1 MKHIVNLL
9 ISSILLLLTL
19 SACEKADI
27 ASQPLK
33 GEGYEVHVLVKNFDH
48 VRYDTLSRAVVP
60 AREVCTRLHVA
71 AYRTGKK
78 VLSVNQTSGDK
89 DFGKLSFRLPA
100 GKYYLV
106 IVGHNGHENASLT
119 EFRKI
124 SFGGKVTD
132 TYVFA
137 REITLEG
144 AVDIQATMEHCV
156 SKIAFTIEDPIPA
169 EVTHLKFSYTGG
181 SSTLDVVD
189 GVGVVKSHQT
199 EDRVV
204 AASAHT
210 EASTYDLYT
219 FPRTS
224 EGGTIK
230 LEVEA
235 LNDKN
240 EVISKRTF
248 TEIPVVMRTL
258 TCYTGKFFPKKEE
271 DPESDLV
278 IKANDEW
285 KKVLHLTY

>member
-1 MKHIVNLL
+1 M
-9 ISSILLLLTL
+9 
-19 SACEKADI
+19 
-27 ASQPLK
+27 
-33 GEGYEVHVLVKNFDH
+33 
-48 VRYDTLSRAVVP
+48 
-60 AREVCTRLHVA
+60 
-71 AYRTGKK
+71 
-78 VLSVNQTSGDK
+78 
-89 DFGKLSFRLPA
+89 
-100 GKYYLV
+100 
-106 IVGHNGHENASLT
+106 
-119 EFRKI
+119 
-124 SFGGKVTD
+124 
-132 TYVFA
+132 
-137 REITLEG
+137 
-144 AVDIQATMEHCV
+144 
-156 SKIAFTIEDPIPA
+156 
-169 EVTHLKFSYTGG
+169 
-181 SSTLDVVD
+181 
-189 GVGVVKSHQT
+189 KSHQT

-224 EGGTIK
+224 EDGTIK

-285 KKVLHLTY
+285 EKVLHFTY

>member
-1 MKHIVNLL
+1 MKHIVNVLTT
-9 ISSILLLLTL
+9 SILLLLAL
-19 SACEKADI
+19 SACEKVDI

-33 GEGYEVHVLVKNFDH
+33 GEGYEVHIQIRDFDH
-48 VRYDTLSRAVVP
+48 VRYDTLTRAAVP
-60 AREVCTRLHVA
+60 AHEVCTRLHVA
-71 AYRTGKK
+71 AYQTGKK
-78 VLSVNQTSGDK
+78 VLSVNQTNSDK

-106 IVGHNGHENASLT
+106 IVGHNGSENASLT

-137 REITLEG
+137 RELTLEG

-189 GVGVVKSHQT
+189 GIGVVKSHQN

-224 EGGTIK
+224 EGGEIK

-240 EVISKRTF
+240 KVISKRTF
-248 TEIPVVMRTL
+248 TEIPVAMRTL
-258 TCYTGKFFPKKEE
+258 TCYTGKFFPQRTE
-271 DPESDLV
+271 DPESDLEMMAD
-278 IKANDEW
+278 KDW

>member
-1 MKHIVNLL
+1 MKHIVNVLTT
-9 ISSILLLLTL
+9 SILLLLTL
-19 SACEKADI
+19 SACEKVDI

-33 GEGYEVHVLVKNFDH
+33 GEGYEVHIQIRDFDH
-48 VRYDTLSRAVVP
+48 VRYDTLTRAAVP
-60 AREVCTRLHVA
+60 AHEVCTRLHVA
-71 AYRTGKK
+71 AY
-78 VLSVNQTSGDK
+78 QTNSDK
-89 DFGKLSFRLPA
+89 GFGKLSFRLPA

-106 IVGHNGHENASLT
+106 IVGHNGSENASLT

-137 REITLEG
+137 RELTLEG

-199 EDRVV
+199 EDHVV

-219 FPRTS
+219 FPRS
-224 EGGTIK
+224 AEDGKIK

-248 TEIPVVMRTL
+248 TEIPVAMRTL
-258 TCYTGKFFPKKEE
+258 TCYTGKFFPQRTE
-271 DPESDLV
+271 DPESDLEMMAD
-278 IKANDEW
+278 KDW

>member
-1 MKHIVNLL
+1 MKYIVNLL
-9 ISSILLLLTL
+9 ITSLLLLLTL
-19 SACEKADI
+19 SACEKVDL
-27 ASQPLK
+27 SPQPLK
-33 GEGYEVHVLVKNFDH
+33 GEGYEVHVLVRNFDH
-48 VRYDTLSRAVVP
+48 VRYDTLSRAVLP

-78 VLSVNQTSGDK
+78 VLSVNQTSSDK

-106 IVGHNGHENASLT
+106 IVGHNGNENASLT

-181 SSTLDVVD
+181 SSALDVVD
-189 GVGVVKSHQT
+189 GVGVVKSHQN

-204 AASAHT
+204 AASAHN

-219 FPRTS
+219 FPRS
-224 EGGTIK
+224 AEVGTIK

-240 EVISKRTF
+240 EVILKRTF
-248 TEIPVVMRTL
+248 TDIPIAMRAL
-258 TCYTGKFFPKKEE
+258 TGCTGKFFPQKAE

-278 IKANDEW
+278 IKANNEW
-285 KKVLHLTY
+285 EKVLHFTY